1 MDWTKLIFV
10 KGEAGCGQGLTSC
23 GRSEAWGDLKL
34 VKTKE
39 QQPCGNQSP
48 IHLKDSPC
56 KHLYPLVAS
65 PPSPRPPP
73 CTRAS
78 ILPRRRR
85 GPAAAAVSPQCCA
98 RSYHFG
104 FRIYRSH
111 GRKQLP
117 GSRYMEAAPET
128 TLVMCFAAAPSNV
141 YVVAFC
147 IIARVICF
155 TIEDSLLKGSSEK
168 RKNDSTPTRK
178 KKKKKKNSSENK
190 IEFLYCA
197 QYICKFYPVIES
209 RQYEQREC
217 FSVVVHAEV
226 RTCKK
231 GRVRNQG
238 KMEKIRMPYS
248 MGLNEAIFIDRNW
261 RRVRW
266 IQNGERR
273 QQEYSSSTREFAG

>member
-1 MDWTKLIFV
+1 MNSLICLSCRYLRKLITPTNDCGSAYLDCSVDVQITPHIIIGRIFLQMDWTKLIFV

-117 GSRYMEAAPET
+117 GSRYMEAATVT

-155 TIEDSLLKGSSEK
+155 TIEDSL
-168 RKNDSTPTRK
+168 
-178 KKKKKKNSSENK
+178 
-190 IEFLYCA
+190 
-197 QYICKFYPVIES
+197 
-209 RQYEQREC
+209 
-217 FSVVVHAEV
+217 
-226 RTCKK
+226 
-231 GRVRNQG
+231 RVQILHNAIVTL
-238 KMEKIRMPYS
+238 ME
-248 MGLNEAIFIDRNW
+248 LHC
-261 RRVRW
+261 
-266 IQNGERR
+266 
-273 QQEYSSSTREFAG
+273 SSTKVSSNG